1 MKRRSS
7 KMLPVREVSP
17 RAIQER
23 GRRTWRCVCV
33 LDDSNELRHL
43 VLDEHVQRD
52 VDREA
57 GEREDRGEEGHE
69 CCEEHERE
77 GIASSMFSLSAT
89 LDMREHEHVLNS
101 HGESDT

>member
-1 MKRRSS
+1 MRRRSS
-7 KMLPVREVSP
+7 RMLAAREVSP

-69 CCEEHERE
+69 CCEEHERDMRGEREEE
-77 GIASSMFSLSAT
+77 GYEGNASSCRRVLAKA
-89 LDMREHEHVLNS
+89 REC
-101 HGESDT
+101 